1 MRTFTEVMSS
11 ITRKLNTNVHLQAMS
26 ELAVEQPNL
35 SKVLDEVKYVKQD
48 TYNFFIKMATDC
60 THVIE
65 MYMAGKGNSTQYFAH
80 EGTGEAV
87 LIVAQMSPG

>member
-35 SKVLDEVKYVKQD
+35 SKVLDEVNYVKQD

-65 MYMAGKGNSTQYFAH
+65 MYMAGKGKVISIFSSRGNK
-80 EGTGEAV
+80 
-87 LIVAQMSPG
+87 